1 MPSTIVVGYDIYQ
14 QTDPAN
20 TNVGSAWLGVGAP
33 VAIAGI
39 GLAIGIVI
47 MIAQRLVAPDPYF
60 RWKRSTAQPGILEEA
75 PNA

>member
-1 MPSTIVVGYDIYQ
+1 MLFVLLGYDIYQ
-14 QTDPAN
+14 QTNPAN

-47 MIAQRLVAPDPYF
+47 MILQRIFVPDPFF
-60 RWKRSTAQPGILEEA
+60 RWKRSTAEPGILEEA
-75 PNA
+75 TSA